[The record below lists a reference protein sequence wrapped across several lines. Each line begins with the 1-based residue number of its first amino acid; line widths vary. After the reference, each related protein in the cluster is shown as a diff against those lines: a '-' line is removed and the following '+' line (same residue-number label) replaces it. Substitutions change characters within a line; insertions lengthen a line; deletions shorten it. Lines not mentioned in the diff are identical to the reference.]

1 MLQTLN
7 LDLSGPHGLH
17 CSPKNGRKL
26 HLGKKTLYLG
36 FRAGQEASC
45 LNTEFQDLINLAQF
59 TVCLKNDFFFLH
71 GNFKVKSFDN
81 QYFY

>member
-1 MLQTLN
+1 M
-7 LDLSGPHGLH
+7 GPHGLQW
-17 CSPKNGRKL
+17 SPKNGRKL
-26 HLGKKTLYLG
+26 HLGKKYTVLG

-45 LNTEFQDLINLAQF
+45 LNTEFQDLFNLALF

-71 GNFKVKSFDN
+71 GIFKVKSFDN